1 MTRGPRDEQATPAEP
16 GDDTPPPALA
26 AAVHIAD
33 TALFPTAQDTDR
45 AALVPRERFD
55 TLADAGLFGIAGP
68 GEMGHF
74 DLAPHDARRVTA
86 TIGGGCGA
94 TFFSWVQHHGVV
106 RTVRSSPDDELRKN
120 LLPALCSGRMIAGV
134 AFAHLRRSDRR
145 AITARRIDGGWVFDG
160 HAPWATSWG
169 IADMFAIAAESE
181 AGEVVWA
188 LIPGVESP
196 AVRAVPLHL
205 PVFAATGTVALDFDG
220 CRVPDDRIVA
230 IEQADAWRTT
240 DRRRAAI
247 GQPAVLGV
255 ADRAIRLLG
264 TSRRAGDDPAGPTA
278 EALGTEL
285 RHRWVHD
292 DEILAALSDPSD
304 IDAVEAASDHRAACL
319 DLARRATTA
328 LLAAVG
334 GAGMDLSHP
343 AQRLAREA
351 TFYVIQA
358 QTADGREATLR
369 GSIRSEPDT

>member
-1 MTRGPRDEQATPAEP
+1 M
-16 GDDTPPPALA
+16 
-26 AAVHIAD
+26 
-33 TALFPTAQDTDR
+33 
-45 AALVPRERFD
+45 
-55 TLADAGLFGIAGP
+55 
-68 GEMGHF
+68 
-74 DLAPHDARRVTA
+74 
-86 TIGGGCGA
+86 
-94 TFFSWVQHHGVV
+94 
-106 RTVRSSPDDELRKN
+106 
-120 LLPALCSGRMIAGV
+120 
-134 AFAHLRRSDRR
+134 
-145 AITARRIDGGWVFDG
+145 
-160 HAPWATSWG
+160 
-169 IADMFAIAAESE
+169 
-181 AGEVVWA
+181 WA

-205 PVFAATGTVALDFDG
+205 PVFAATGTVALDFDS
-220 CRVPDDRIVA
+220 CRIPDDRIVA
-230 IEQADAWRTT
+230 IEPADAWRVT

-264 TSRRAGDDPAGPTA
+264 TSRRADDDPAGPTA
-278 EALGTEL
+278 EALGNEL
-285 RHRWVHD
+285 RHRWARD

-369 GSIRSEPDT
+369 RSIHSEADT